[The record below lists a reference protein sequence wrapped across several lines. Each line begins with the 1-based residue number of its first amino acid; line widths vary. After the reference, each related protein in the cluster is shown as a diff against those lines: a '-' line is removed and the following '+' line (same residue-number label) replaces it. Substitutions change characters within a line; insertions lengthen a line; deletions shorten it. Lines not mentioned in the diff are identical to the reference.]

1 MECAILVIYEAAEKV
16 VANKGSAGVDG
27 VTVDRLTELLNT
39 HRTVIC

>member
-16 VANKGSAGVDG
+16 ITNKGSAGVDG